1 MAIIGNIPYF
11 LYPRWNSHLVGIM
24 ISKTIGFRG
33 LAYFQTN
40 PGESK
45 QGHHPGS
52 GPQRGWYFAG
62 CGRLVHGG
70 RGDGSL
76 CPGVEQM
83 GQRNGFLQFDLT
95 HTHTHTPQKIRIWA
109 TWKWDFNCKKNQPSK
124 GDQRAK
130 RTLNRQKSSNLT
142 TSSPS
147 IVQGIVQG

>member
-1 MAIIGNIPYF
+1 MQAGTADGG
-11 LYPRWNSHLVGIM
+11 RSQKM
-24 ISKTIGFRG
+24 
-33 LAYFQTN
+33 
-40 PGESK
+40 GESN

-52 GPQRGWYFAG
+52 GPMRGWYFAG

-70 RGDGSL
+70 RGDGSF
-76 CPGVEQM
+76 CQGFEQM

-95 HTHTHTPQKIRIWA
+95 QKPQKLGSERHGNGISTA
-109 TWKWDFNCKKNQPSK
+109 KFQPSK

-142 TSSPS
+142 TSNPS